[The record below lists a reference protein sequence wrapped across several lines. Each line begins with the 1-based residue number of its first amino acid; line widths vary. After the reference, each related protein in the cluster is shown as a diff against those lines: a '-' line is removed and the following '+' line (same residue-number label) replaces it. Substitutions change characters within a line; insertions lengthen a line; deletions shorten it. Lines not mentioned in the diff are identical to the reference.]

1 MKSIIKTIRTLVN
14 ALSDWVTDSP
24 IGTTE
29 RDKYIA
35 KLEELSTQMRVT
47 QNRINRLCRIK
58 SDWEM
63 GVGFGLTN
71 ADEKQLADLKFH
83 IQVLE
88 LRRQQ
93 LMAER
98 DPNYRAPKG

>member
-1 MKSIIKTIRTLVN
+1 MPSIIKTLRTLIN

-29 RDKYIA
+29 RDQYIA
-35 KLEELSTQMRVT
+35 KLDDLSVQTRAT
-47 QNRINRLCRIK
+47 QNRINRLLRIK

-71 ADEKQLADLKFH
+71 AEEKQLADAKFH
-83 IQVLE
+83 LQVLE

-93 LMAER
+93 LLAER